1 MKNNLTITVTGKE
14 KTGKTGLAL
23 LLVNFLKE
31 NDFDV
36 EYVEEKYGESDIIL
50 PKKIGKN
57 IKHITNVVKKTTK
70 ITFLDK

>member
-14 KTGKTGLAL
+14 KTGKTGLSL
-23 LLVNFLKE
+23 LLINFLKE

-36 EYVEEKYGESDIIL
+36 EYVEEKYDESDIIF